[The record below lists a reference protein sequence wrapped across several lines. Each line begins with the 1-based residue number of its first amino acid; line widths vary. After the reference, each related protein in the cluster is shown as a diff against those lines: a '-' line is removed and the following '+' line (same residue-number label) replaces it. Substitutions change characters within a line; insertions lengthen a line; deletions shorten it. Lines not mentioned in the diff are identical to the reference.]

1 MKALIL
7 TLIIALLLPSANATS
22 FDDIMAQLDEAGEV
36 DTVIDEWYLYDPDY
50 MEDTVEPDDL
60 PEAYPDNVEL
70 VTDNEPAAADVAA
83 DVVSADE
90 QQLADTAD
98 EPTLLAVLS
107 GIIFFMGITTGVIFI
122 KMLFDRVRA
131 V

>member
-1 MKALIL
+1 M
-7 TLIIALLLPSANATS
+7 
-22 FDDIMAQLDEAGEV
+22 
-36 DTVIDEWYLYDPDY
+36 
-50 MEDTVEPDDL
+50 
-60 PEAYPDNVEL
+60 EL